1 MEKEERQRLAHLT
14 RGLLPADVVTPIV
27 NDGVKLR
34 TLPEPKAE
42 VVKQLAKGR
51 QVQVTGVLPNGWLQV
66 AEEGAAVGW
75 MFKTA
80 VAPEAFTAAPPAA
93 ARPKV
98 LAAEA
103 PRRQEEPQQV
113 LAQERRIAL
122 VIGNG
127 RYSGDTPPLANPPN
141 DARLMT
147 AALKTS
153 GFEVIELIDGDRRTM
168 KRAISDF
175 GARLEEAGENSVG
188 LFYYAG
194 HGVQVN
200 GRNYL
205 IPIGAEISREPDVDS
220 EAVTAASILGQMEFA
235 RNRLNFVILDS
246 CRNNPYSRGFRGAAT
261 GGLARMNA
269 SRGTL
274 VAYATGPGEV
284 ALDGTGEN
292 SPYTLALIKA
302 MAVPGLA
309 VEQMFKRVRQNV
321 IENTNEQQ
329 VPWESSS
336 LTGDFFFNP
345 VAKPAVL
352 VNDTVEVRAPSES
365 AEIAFWNSI
374 KDSDKKA
381 AFEDY
386 IRRFPAGLFATLA
399 RIRLDEIDSK

>member
-1 MEKEERQRLAHLT
+1 
-14 RGLLPADVVTPIV
+14 
-27 NDGVKLR
+27 
-34 TLPEPKAE
+34 
-42 VVKQLAKGR
+42 
-51 QVQVTGVLPNGWLQV
+51 LQIT
-66 AEEGAAVGW
+66 EEGEPVGW
-75 MFKTA
+75 VYKTA
-80 VAPEAFTAAPPAA
+80 VAPDALATTPPAA
-93 ARPKV
+93 TRPTV
-98 LAAEA
+98 VAAATEE
-103 PRRQEEPQQV
+103 PRPVEEPQQA
-113 LAQERRIAL
+113 LPQERRIAL

-127 RYSGDTPPLANPPN
+127 RYSGTAPPLANPPN

-147 AALKTS
+147 AALKTR

-168 KRAISDF
+168 KRAISNF
-175 GARLEEAGENSVG
+175 GERLEEAGENSVG

-261 GGLARMNA
+261 GGLARMDA

-284 ALDGTGEN
+284 ALDGTEAN
-292 SPYTLALIKA
+292 SPYTLALAKA

-386 IRRFPAGLFATLA
+386 IRRFPAGLFETLA
-399 RIRLDEIDSK
+399 RIRLEEIDSK